1 MARQLDNPPILGII
15 IDILDRCRITRY
27 KVEWFVPNSDNMH
40 PKWNTSV
47 YNIDETTNFINIYK
61 SYRKENGI

>member
-15 IDILDRCRITRY
+15 IDILDRRRITRY
-27 KVEWFVPNSDNMH
+27 KVEWFVPNSDNMY